1 MRFDRDEQAGIT
13 IKNNIISH
21 AVFIVIDLLLC
32 VKVLLEPVPRT
43 IVAIALAC
51 GSLYMLLRML
61 RFIRFYNMWKNA
73 YIEIGDDR
81 AKGYAADKNL
91 RKAQYFDIPA
101 GEVNKIEFTTVSM
114 TRNTPLN
121 ALQLTSESKTYVI
134 VGIVADEQTKRVFQL
149 DD

>member
-21 AVFIVIDLLLC
+21 AAFIAFALLVC
-32 VKVLLEPVPRT
+32 VKVLLEPSPRV
-43 IVAIALAC
+43 IVAVALAG
-51 GSLYMLLRML
+51 GSLYMLIRML

-73 YIEIGDDR
+73 YIEIGGDR
-81 AKGYAADKNL
+81 AKGYAAGKNL
-91 RKAQYFDIPA
+91 RNACHFDIPA
-101 GEVNKIEFTTVSM
+101 AEVLKVDFTTVPL

-121 ALQLTSESKTYVI
+121 ALRLTTESKTYVI